1 MSATRVLLVEDNP
14 ADARLLAELL
24 SEVPGRPFA
33 LTAVG
38 TLAAALECIPEHE
51 VVLLDLSL
59 PDAHGLSTVERL
71 TAAARSTPIVV
82 LTGTDDER
90 VALEALEAG
99 AQDYLLKAELSASL
113 VARSIRYAVA
123 RKRVEAVE
131 VERARSDK
139 AALQARFLARVAF
152 EVTRTLALDAA
163 LGRLSEL
170 VVPLLGDLVIIY
182 LDQESGGVTR
192 AAAAGVSQ
200 SLLSLG
206 AEMDD
211 AARGRALLKL
221 VREHGTV
228 REARDSRSAG
238 GALSLLEGIDAASVL
253 ATPLVARERIIGAI
267 LYVFGPSGRRH
278 EEDEQWLGEEV
289 AAHAALAA
297 DNASLFE
304 KAQQAIRGRDN
315 MLAVVSHDLR
325 NPLEV
330 MSLALALLGVSANAE
345 QGKTLARARR
355 ALGRMK
361 RLIDDL
367 LDVAR
372 IDAGTLRVEAEPID
386 LAEFLE
392 EAYEIY
398 KPLATEKEVKLLRE
412 IPTALGRAWV
422 DRHRMAQV
430 LSNLLDNALKFTPA
444 GGSIRLGAVGG
455 DAGSVGV
462 FVQDSGPGIA
472 PENVSRVFDRFWQ
485 KERNVQGVGLGLAIA
500 KGIVEAHGGSIHV
513 ESQPEVGATFRIK
526 LRAVEGADAQRPQGV
541 SS

>member
-1 MSATRVLLVEDNP
+1 MSLTRVLLVEDNP

-24 SEVPGRPFA
+24 SEVSGRPFA

-38 TLAAALECIPEHE
+38 TLAAALERMADHE

-59 PDAHGLSTVERL
+59 PDAHGPSAVERL
-71 TAAARSTPIVV
+71 TARARSIPIVV

-113 VARSIRYAVA
+113 VTRSIRYAVA

-131 VERARSDK
+131 VERAKSDK
-139 AALQARFLARVAF
+139 AASQARFLARVAS

-170 VVPLLGDLVIIY
+170 VVPVLGDLVVIY
-182 LDQESGGVTR
+182 LNQEPGSVRR
-192 AAAAGVSQ
+192 AAAAGISERIVEAS
-200 SLLSLG
+200 
-206 AEMDD
+206 AETNDE
-211 AARGRALLKL
+211 ARGIALLQL

-228 REARDSRSAG
+228 RESREHGSTSR
-238 GALSLLEGIDAASVL
+238 ALSILEGLDATSVL
-253 ATPLVARERIIGAI
+253 VTPLVARERIIGAI
-267 LYVFGPSGRRH
+267 TYVFGPSGRRH

-304 KAQQAIRGRDN
+304 KAQQAIRARDN

-330 MSLALALLGVSANAE
+330 MSLALALLGVSANPE
-345 QGKTLARARR
+345 QAKTLARARR

-372 IDAGTLRVEAEPID
+372 IDAGTLRVEAEPVD

-392 EAYEIY
+392 EAYEIH
-398 KPLATEKEVKLLRE
+398 KPLAAEKEIILLRE

-444 GGSIRLGAVGG
+444 GGSIRLGAAGV
-455 DAGSVGV
+455 DAGIVAV

-500 KGIVEAHGGSIHV
+500 KGIVEAHGGTIQV
-513 ESQPEVGATFRIK
+513 ESRPEAGATFRLR
-526 LRAVEGADAQRPQGV
+526 LRAVEGAEPQRPPGAL
-541 SS
+541 S